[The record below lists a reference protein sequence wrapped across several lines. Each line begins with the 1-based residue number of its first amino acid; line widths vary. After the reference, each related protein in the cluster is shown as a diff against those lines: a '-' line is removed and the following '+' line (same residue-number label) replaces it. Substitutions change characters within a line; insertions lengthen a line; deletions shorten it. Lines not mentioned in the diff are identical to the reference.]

1 MGSYTSRDQTISL
14 QILPAVAMDNRV
26 SNFRLFLHN
35 ISEELG
41 SDELESLKFLCHDT
55 LTKAR
60 LEKIKNTKE
69 LFVAIGEVR
78 EDEEKQLDLLQQLF
92 INIRRLDLVSKVEK
106 FQQTKKGKLHFAIP
120 DDWKQYGRQW
130 VVCNATIKAR
140 RPCRCT
146 CCWCNKLMTS
156 QKSQWKHDLGLP

>member
-1 MGSYTSRDQTISL
+1 MDSRI
-14 QILPAVAMDNRV
+14 

-41 SDELESLKFLCHDT
+41 SEELESLKFLCHGT

-69 LFVAIGEVR
+69 LFVAIGEVT
-78 EDEEKQLDLLQQLF
+78 EDEEKQLALLKQLF
-92 INIRRLDLVSKVEK
+92 INIRRLDLESKVEK

-130 VVCNATIKAR
+130 VVCNESRSLLIKAR

-146 CCWCNKLMTS
+146 CCWCK
-156 QKSQWKHDLGLP
+156 QAD